1 MLIRSVLFAV
11 SAATMSLVGW
21 AAHAQEAQAEASTDL
36 AAPTGD
42 ADAGETQFRQCRAC
56 HMIEDSAGE
65 IIQRGGRTGPN
76 LYGVVGV
83 QAATADED
91 FGYSDVLIE
100 IGEEGLIWDEENF
113 VAYVENPT
121 HFVREASGNTSARS
135 PMAFQ
140 MRSGADDMYAYLA
153 QFTDDDTDE
162 NGAQGEA
169 D

>member
-1 MLIRSVLFAV
+1 MLIRSALFAV

-21 AAHAQEAQAEASTDL
+21 TAHAQDNAPAEL

-42 ADAGETQFRQCRAC
+42 AVAGEAQYRQCRAC
-56 HMIEDSAGE
+56 HTIEDSAGE
-65 IIQRGGRTGPN
+65 VIQRGSRVGPN
-76 LYGVVGV
+76 LYGVVGA

-91 FGYSDVLIE
+91 FRYSDVLVA

-113 VAYVENPT
+113 VAYVQNPT
-121 HFVREASGNTSARS
+121 HFAREASGNTSARS

-140 MRSGADDMYAYLA
+140 MRSGAEDMYAYLA
-153 QFTDDDTDE
+153 QFTEADIGEDE
-162 NGAQGEA
+162 PGGEA